1 MNQSNLHSLLF
12 VIHSSNEGRALSY
25 IHEEDNISIITYPIF
40 SQALSTSFPLLQDII
55 AQISQT

>member
-12 VIHSSNEGRALSY
+12 VIHPNEERALSY
-25 IHEEDNISIITYPIF
+25 IHEEDNLSIITYQIF